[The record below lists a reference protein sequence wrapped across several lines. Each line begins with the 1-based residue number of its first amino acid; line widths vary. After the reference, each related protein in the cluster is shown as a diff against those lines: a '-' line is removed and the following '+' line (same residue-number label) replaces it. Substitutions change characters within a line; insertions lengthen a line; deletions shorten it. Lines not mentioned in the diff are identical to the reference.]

1 MKGNISIMEDVIN
14 VIDIE
19 KYYAYDGNFTKAVK
33 RVTFNVRNG
42 EFISIMG
49 KSGSGKTSFL
59 NIIATIDFATAGHI
73 IFEGKDITVMS
84 DDEKAEFRKQ
94 NIGFIFQ
101 DYNLIDTLTIREN
114 ICIPLIMNK
123 YDKKIIGKM
132 VENIMKQLDILD
144 IKDKYPY
151 QVSGGQQQRC
161 ACARALIY
169 DKKYLFADE
178 PTGALDIRSSIN
190 LMETFKMINRK
201 FGTTI
206 LMVTHDPVSSS
217 FSDRVLFL
225 EDGKI
230 VYELLKGNKDNE
242 KMLEEIL
249 NVQRI

>member
-1 MKGNISIMEDVIN
+1 
-14 VIDIE
+14 
-19 KYYAYDGNFTKAVK
+19 
-33 RVTFNVRNG
+33 
-42 EFISIMG
+42 
-49 KSGSGKTSFL
+49 
-59 NIIATIDFATAGHI
+59 
-73 IFEGKDITVMS
+73 MS

-132 VENIMKQLDILD
+132 VETIMKQLDILD

-178 PTGALDIRSSIN
+178 PTGALDTRSSIN